1 MGPFANP
8 NEVYSFY
15 NLPYCAPNEI
25 EIKRE
30 DLGPLL
36 KGDRPMKTL
45 YDLRFRESIGWK
57 SLCKKHLDSSEVVKF
72 RQAIV
77 DDYYFEMML
86 DELPIWGYVGELETH
101 SAHSTAEALR
111 EARASNYAAAN
122 GTHYFLFT
130 HLDFSLAYNGDR
142 IIEVNVSADPL
153 QRVDLAQPGER
164 DVEFSYSVRWVASDV
179 PFSER
184 MTRYAQ
190 YSFLP
195 QSFEIHWL
203 SIINSFVLVLL
214 LTGFLSIILMRVL
227 KNDFSRYATADE
239 DDDDE
244 EETGWKLVHGDVFRL
259 PGAFSAFCA
268 YVGTGAQLFSLIF
281 FLLVLAVMNIFY
293 PGNRGAMYTA
303 AIVLYALTAGT
314 AGFVSA
320 HMYCRFYGAH
330 GRWAWNLVLSATLF
344 PAPFL
349 LTFCFLNTV
358 AIAYNSQAALPFGTI
373 VVIMLI
379 WALVTLPLT
388 VGGGIVGRNLAKGRQ
403 VSLPT
408 RVNKIPREIP
418 PIPWYRQGPCQV
430 FMAGF
435 LPFSAIYIELHYIF
449 ASVWGHKL
457 YTLYGILFIAFLMLI
472 IVTSFITVALTY
484 FQLAIEVCRR
494 TPREPASL
502 PHAAA
507 RHASERASR
516 LPAACQPPASHLPAA
531 CQPPPRRDLGHP
543 PHRASR
549 PACTPCLAP
558 YLRAPP
564 TTRRLSAG
572 SPMVVALALLGRL
585 HRVLRVRLLLLLLLR
600 ALRHVRI
607 HADVVLLRLHADG
620 LVRAPAAAPAPA
632 PNAPRVHHVHI
643 C

>member
-1 MGPFANP
+1 LRLYMLLILACAGALGYQSGDAVTLYANKVGPFANP
-8 NEVYSFY
+8 NEVYAFY
-15 NLPYCAPNEI
+15 GLPYCAPENE

-36 KGDRPMKTL
+36 KGDRPTKTL
-45 YDLRFRESIGWK
+45 YDIKYLEAQKFK
-57 SLCKKHLDSSEVVKF
+57 SLCKKNLAADEVAKF

-86 DELPIWGYVGELETH
+86 DELPIWGYVGELET
-101 SAHSTAEALR
+101 R
-111 EARASNYAAAN
+111 GRSNA
-122 GTHYFLFT
+122 TRYFLFT
-130 HLDFSLAYNGDR
+130 HLDFSIAYNGGH

-153 QRVDLAQPGER
+153 QRIDLALNGARE
-164 DVEFSYSVRWVASDV
+164 VEFSYSVRWVSSDV
-179 PFSER
+179 AFADR
-184 MTRYAQ
+184 MSRYAQ

-227 KNDFSRYATADE
+227 KNDFSRYATAEADE
-239 DDDDE
+239 EDDE

-259 PGAFSAFCA
+259 PPAFSTFCA

-281 FLLVLAVMNIFY
+281 FLLILAIMNMFY

-320 HMYCRFYGAH
+320 HVFCRFYGDQ

-344 PAPFL
+344 PLPFL
-349 LTFCFLNTV
+349 LMFCFLNTV

-388 VGGGIVGRNLAKGRQ
+388 ILGGVLGRNTAKGRPI
-403 VSLPT
+403 SLPT
-408 RVNKIPREIP
+408 RVNKIAREIP
-418 PIPWYRQGPCQV
+418 PIPWYRQGLCQV

-457 YTLYGILFIAFLMLI
+457 YTLYGVLLIAFTMLV

-484 FQLAIEVCRR
+484 FQLAIEDHRWWWRSLFSGGSTGFFVFAYCFFYYFERSGMFGFMQTSFFFGYMLMASYAAFIMLGTVGFLSSLVFVRR
-494 TPREPASL
+494 I
-502 PHAAA
+502 
-507 RHASERASR
+507 
-516 LPAACQPPASHLPAA
+516 
-531 CQPPPRRDLGHP
+531 
-543 PHRASR
+543 
-549 PACTPCLAP
+549 
-558 YLRAPP
+558 Y
-564 TTRRLSAG
+564 SA
-572 SPMVVALALLGRL
+572 VKC
-585 HRVLRVRLLLLLLLR
+585 
-600 ALRHVRI
+600 
-607 HADVVLLRLHADG
+607 D
-620 LVRAPAAAPAPA
+620 
-632 PNAPRVHHVHI
+632 
-643 C
+643 